1 MSSEDN
7 KTITF
12 DKPKKPHNKKS
23 IGWIIGVVVLILI
36 SITFILPTTALAG
49 NHEIIFG
56 SIRGKD
62 VSLTDQYFQTQ
73 ASMASAQ
80 YGADANTL
88 QGSYTIWNQAF
99 LSTIANIGLSEMA
112 KDAGIK
118 TTDSYIDRAIVN
130 SGFYSSDNGTFDP
143 EIYENA
149 SSYDKNTFRAY
160 IEDSVPASLVAS
172 DISRVHSSNAEMELV
187 QEISAHGKAFDYVV
201 LDSSLY
207 PEEDVIA
214 YATSNPD
221 SFMQISFTS
230 VTSATE
236 DEASSLLASIANGE
250 TTIEE
255 AAEAST
261 STTDGV
267 RENVFYFTLED
278 ELVNAEDASLVFAT
292 AEGETTEPLQILE
305 GYTIYN
311 ISVASHMPTDPTE
324 EEFDEARNYIAISD
338 AEMMNA
344 YLDERS
350 AEFAARIDAGEDF
363 FSVAE
368 EMGIDVTTVS
378 PTTANPSGYPLF
390 SSFQMTDPA
399 ANLLNA
405 TYFNSDYLSQLY
417 QSEEGTVLP
426 AQTLSSGARLIT
438 RVGEESVDNASS
450 SYISTM
456 YTYLKPQMAMV
467 DLQES
472 IFRDPTFEDDFASV
486 FFTQILG
493 SSI

>member
-73 ASMASAQ
+73 ASMAAAQ

-99 LSTIANIGLSEMA
+99 LSTIANIGLDQMA

-118 TTDSYIDRAIVN
+118 TTDSYVDRAIVN
-130 SGFYSSDNGTFDP
+130 SGFYSSENGTFDS

-172 DISRVHSSNAEMELV
+172 DISRAHASNAEIELV
-187 QEISAHGKAFDYVV
+187 QDISAHARAFDYVV
-201 LDSSLY
+201 IDSTIY

-214 YATSNPD
+214 YALSNPEP
-221 SFMQISFTS
+221 FMQISFTA

-236 DEASSLLASIANGE
+236 DEAATLLSSIENGE

-255 AAEAST
+255 AAETSA
-261 STTDGV
+261 STTDGA
-267 RENVFYFTLED
+267 RENVFFFTLEN
-278 ELVNAEDASLVFAT
+278 ELVNAEDASTIFAA
-292 AEGETTEPLQILE
+292 AEGEIVGPIQSLE
-305 GYTIYN
+305 GYTIYK
-311 ISVASHMPTDPTE
+311 ISVASHTPTDPTE
-324 EEFDEARNYIAISD
+324 EELDEARNYIALNES
-338 AEMMNA
+338 EMMNSF
-344 YLDERS
+344 LDDRS
-350 AEFAARIDAGEDF
+350 AEFSARIDAGEDF
-363 FSVAE
+363 FTVAE
-368 EMGIDVTTVS
+368 DMGLSVTTVS

-390 SSFQMTDPA
+390 SSFQMTDPS

-417 QSEEGTVLP
+417 QNEEGTVLP

-438 RVGEESVDNASS
+438 RVGEESIDNASS

-456 YTYLKPQMAMV
+456 YTYLTPQMSMM
-467 DLQES
+467 DLQEA
-472 IFRDPTFEDDFASV
+472 IFRDPTFEDNFASV
-486 FFTQILG
+486 FFSQLMG
-493 SSI
+493 STI